1 MTAMRKI
8 LWVCALAASAT
19 LVHGTTASAQTAVV
33 MRATLSGG
41 EETPNPI
48 LSGAVATAEIGV
60 DTVNQELAVRLRV
73 FNLPNGSTASHIHV
87 GPKGLSG
94 PVVIDFPIGTGRTGD
109 FTLNFRVHDSAV
121 FHARPEIGINTFADA
136 LQAIAGGNAY
146 VNIHTSAFPGGEIR
160 GQLSVAD
167 PNTPQYP

>member
-1 MTAMRKI
+1 MRKMVLI
-8 LWVCALAASAT
+8 GALAVGVSLVASAQ
-19 LVHGTTASAQTAVV
+19 ASAQTAVV
-33 MRATLSGG
+33 MRTTANGG
-41 EETPNPI
+41 EETPAPI
-48 LSGAVATAEIGV
+48 LSGAVAAVEIAV
-60 DTVNQELAVRLRV
+60 DTTNQELAVNMRV

-87 GPKGLSG
+87 GPKGVAG

-109 FTLNFRVHDSAV
+109 FRLNFRVHDGPA

-160 GQLSVAD
+160 GQLAPAD
-167 PNTPQYP
+167 PNTTQHPQ